1 MVTLWENVTQNLAIM
16 TFFGEQVSVNII
28 QFEDQNQTTLSF
40 LGEP

>member
-1 MVTLWENVTQNLAIM
+1 M

-28 QFEDQNQTTLSF
+28 QLEDQNQTTLSF

>member
-1 MVTLWENVTQNLAIM
+1 MSTQNLAIV